1 MFRVKSECDVCSFE
15 HPTLGDNR
23 AFRWCRRIRGTV
35 CDQCCDKCEYN
46 DDWHCRFDPIGKARM
61 YELTYANNDDERRIS
76 KFEDRLRQTKNESS
90 RELMNNIIEQIK
102 ERIAERDKEYESI
115 HSGEVVLTK
124 E

>member
-1 MFRVKSECDVCSFE
+1 
-15 HPTLGDNR
+15 
-23 AFRWCRRIRGTV
+23 
-35 CDQCCDKCEYN
+35 
-46 DDWHCRFDPIGKARM
+46 M

-76 KFEDRLRQTKNESS
+76 KFEDRLRQTKNELS